1 MKNNGPILLPISIPK
16 RCGPVK
22 EVRAVDLYKQI
33 GSRIR
38 RAREALGYSQE
49 ELGQL
54 LGYSATAIYYFENG
68 IRKVKIEDLKRIAE
82 ILEKPIE
89 YFLQEE
95 PEDELTAILWR
106 ATQELPPAAL
116 HQLDDFLQ
124 ALGKEELPS
133 ARIPDLSG
141 LKPFAASRKLLEE
154 TGFTKP
160 AIPVDKVAEAL
171 GIAVRPWAFIDDVS
185 AVLVR
190 SSRFTAIAVN
200 ENHPETRKRFSIAH
214 EIGHAV
220 LGHAESLYIEFASSF
235 QDPSPQRLEHE
246 REANWFAADLL
257 MPAESLREDYK
268 RFKGDVAR
276 LAEYYEVSQQAMWVR
291 LQALHLVKEASL

>member
-1 MKNNGPILLPISIPK
+1 M
-16 RCGPVK
+16 
-22 EVRAVDLYKQI
+22 DLYKLI

-38 RAREALGYSQE
+38 QAREALGYSQE

-68 IRKVKIEDLKRIAE
+68 IRKVKIEDLKKIAE
-82 ILEKPIE
+82 ILGRAIE

-106 ATQELPPAAL
+106 ATQELPPTAQYQLNEFLKAL
-116 HQLDDFLQ
+116 S
-124 ALGKEELPS
+124 KEELPF
-133 ARIPDLSG
+133 ARIPDLQG
-141 LKPFAASRKLLEE
+141 LRPFAAARKILEE
-154 TGFTKP
+154 TGLTKP
-160 AIPVDKVAEAL
+160 AIPVEKVAEAL
-171 GIAVRPWAFIDDVS
+171 GIAVRLWSFIDDVS

-190 SSRFTAIAVN
+190 SSRFTAIVVN
-200 ENHPETRKRFSIAH
+200 KDHPETRRRFSIAH

-220 LGHAESLYIEFASSF
+220 LGHAENLYIEFAGPGPF
-235 QDPSPQRLEHE
+235 QDPSPQRFEYE

-268 RFKGDVAR
+268 RFKGDVAL
-276 LAEYYEVSQQAMWVR
+276 LAEHYGVSQQAMWVR
-291 LQALHLVKEASL
+291 LQTLRLVKEGAF

>member
-1 MKNNGPILLPISIPK
+1 M
-16 RCGPVK
+16 
-22 EVRAVDLYKQI
+22 DLYKQI

-38 RAREALGYSQE
+38 QAREALGYSQE

-82 ILEKPIE
+82 ILGKPIE

-124 ALGKEELPS
+124 ALSKEELPP

-141 LKPFAASRKLLEE
+141 LKPFAAARKLLEE

-160 AIPVDKVAEAL
+160 AIPVDKVAEML

-200 ENHPETRKRFSIAH
+200 KAHPETRRRFSIAH

-220 LGHAESLYIEFASSF
+220 LGHAENLYIEFAGPGPL
-235 QDPSPQRLEHE
+235 QDPSPQRLEYE

-257 MPAESLREDYK
+257 MPAETLREDYK

-291 LQALHLVKEASL
+291 LQALHLVKEAAL